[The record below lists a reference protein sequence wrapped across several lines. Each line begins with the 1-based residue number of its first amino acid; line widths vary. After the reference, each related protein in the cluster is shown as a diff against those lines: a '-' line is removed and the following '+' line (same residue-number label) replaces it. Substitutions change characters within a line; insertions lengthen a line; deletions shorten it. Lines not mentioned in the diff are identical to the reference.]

1 MVLNVV
7 AKTTNWSN
15 YPLFC
20 LKKVE
25 KSSILLKEG
34 PQFCIRKSTLQL
46 NFPAVSLSTRFN
58 FYMYIVVLFNFYYS
72 DGSAA
77 VIDGNATIIIPS
89 LNCSEAYQVIAGGT
103 VDGML
108 EGPRSLTGI
117 FTDDCM
123 IPVAPTTPASTLP
136 SVIGTI
142 LGLCSYAFSE
152 FHALCMFHTVQLING
167 EILT

>member
-1 MVLNVV
+1 
-7 AKTTNWSN
+7 
-15 YPLFC
+15 
-20 LKKVE
+20 
-25 KSSILLKEG
+25 
-34 PQFCIRKSTLQL
+34 
-46 NFPAVSLSTRFN
+46 
-58 FYMYIVVLFNFYYS
+58 MYIVVLFNFYYS

-108 EGPRSLTGI
+108 EGPRSLIGI

-123 IPVAPTTPASTLP
+123 MPVAPTTQVPTLP

-142 LGLCSYAFSE
+142 LGLCSYSCFTY
-152 FHALCMFHTVQLING
+152 ALPYSATY
-167 EILT
+167 